1 MAPPFVCSGTDDH
14 QARQPAPHLLSS
26 GSPVW
31 YACSAQPHAPPPT
44 HRTRCAPSQVV
55 FLPSIVIVPML
66 GSCSRRVADDGA
78 LLPPLQG
85 LWSVGAPAGVRGAF
99 RAHPRPIWLLCDAST
114 VGLGAAGWLLRLRST
129 VRGGLGEFDAAQLAR
144 SHAAALVSRGGWA
157 RTVRSGPVG
166 PVGPACCSSRA
177 LPCVRART
185 LKRVYRTCVVECVL
199 IYSMVLNRWVRYGS
213 ERLVCELRQV

>member
-1 MAPPFVCSGTDDH
+1 MFCVRVSP
-14 QARQPAPHLLSS
+14 ARPARSSSFAILQDLISS
-26 GSPVW
+26 GEKKSTPLDLPISSLCHSDGASVCVLRYRRPSSSTTSSPSTLKRLAYSVRVL
-31 YACSAQPHAPPPT
+31 CPT
-44 HRTRCAPSQVV
+44 PRPATHSPNAFRASQVA

-129 VRGGLGEFDAAQLAR
+129 VRGGLGEFGAVQLAR
-144 SHAAALVSRGGWA
+144 SRAA
-157 RTVRSGPVG
+157 
-166 PVGPACCSSRA
+166 GPA
-177 LPCVRART
+177 
-185 LKRVYRTCVVECVL
+185 
-199 IYSMVLNRWVRYGS
+199 
-213 ERLVCELRQV
+213 